1 MKERQDPGTQI
12 ALFEQKTIRREWF
25 NDEWWFS
32 IIDVVD
38 VLTGT
43 DRPRKYWN
51 DLKKKLTSE
60 GYVQVSEKIGQ
71 LKMTA
76 ADGKKYLT
84 DAANTETLLRI
95 IQSIPSPKAEPF
107 KRWLA
112 QVGNERILEIND
124 PELAAQRARA
134 LYEEKGYPKD
144 WIEKRMRSIEIRRGL
159 TDEWDDRGADAN
171 RDYAILTNEITRA
184 TFGMNVQAY
193 KDFKGLVRE
202 PLRDHM
208 TDLELVLTMLGEA
221 TTTELHKR
229 RDSQGVPELKKDAK
243 DGGRIAGNTRREI
256 EQETGRGVISG
267 GNFNDLKRLK
277 GKTDSGPERP

>member
-1 MKERQDPGTQI
+1 MKKQQDPGTQI

-32 IIDVVD
+32 IIDVVE
-38 VLTGT
+38 VLAGT
-43 DRPRKYWN
+43 ENPRRYWS
-51 DLKKKLTSE
+51 DLKRKLKAE
-60 GYVQVSEKIGQ
+60 GYGEVYEKIVQ

-76 ADGKKYLT
+76 PDGKQRAT
-84 DAANTETLLRI
+84 DAANTETLLRV

-134 LYEEKGYPKD
+134 LYEAKGYPKD

-159 TDEWDDRGADAN
+159 TDEWDARGADTS

-184 TFGMNVQAY
+184 TFGMNVQDY
-193 KDFKGLVRE
+193 KDFKGLARE

-229 RDSQGVPELKKDAK
+229 RDSQGVPELKKDAR
-243 DGGRIAGNTRREI
+243 DGGQVAGNARAEI
-256 EQETGRGVISG
+256 ERKTGARVVSAE
-267 GNFNDLKRLK
+267 NFRDLKRLK
-277 GKTDSGPERP
+277 SKTDSQK